1 MEYCESV
8 NLFSRDRL
16 PNYRCAMKLIQQSWD
31 FLFGALLIGG
41 APLSVIA
48 LTVVSGDFAQRL
60 LKAKTPEP
68 VVTTIVLL
76 SWIVA
81 LVAFVAAIRTR
92 MRRRILPGWLVFAEA
107 ILGVAWASFVFAL
120 FGVLTYS
127 AIG

>member
-1 MEYCESV
+1 
-8 NLFSRDRL
+8 
-16 PNYRCAMKLIQQSWD
+16 MKLIQQSWD